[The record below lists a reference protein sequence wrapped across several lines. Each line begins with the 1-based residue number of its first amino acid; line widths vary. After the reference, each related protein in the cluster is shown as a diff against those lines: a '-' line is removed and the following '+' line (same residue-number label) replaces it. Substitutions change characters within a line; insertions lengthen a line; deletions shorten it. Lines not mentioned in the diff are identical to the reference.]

1 MFIPLCIT
9 VYELV
14 ALTLSTTIKIKKYI
28 TISRK
33 NNKSRKKG
41 MIIEMDLNQP
51 LAYRMRPKTL
61 EDYVGQE
68 HILGK
73 DKILYRTI
81 KADRLSSIILWG
93 PPGCGKTSL
102 ARVISNT
109 TKYKFT
115 RINAVTSGIGDI
127 KKAIEEASNLL
138 LNPSGKC
145 ILFIDEI
152 HRFNKLQQDALLPYV
167 ENGTVILIGA
177 TTENPYFEVNKALI
191 SRSMVCKLN
200 PLIEDDIYKILKKSL
215 VSEEGLASYNIKIED
230 ETLRKIAEVSNGDV
244 RTALNGLE
252 IAVLTTNMDSDGFI
266 HITNEIAADCIQRR
280 KAVFDKNG
288 DSHYDNISAF
298 IKSMRGSDPDATV
311 FYLAR
316 AIDGGEEPMFL
327 ARRIV
332 IASSEDVGLADPNA
346 LVVATSAMQAVNMV
360 GMPEARIILSE
371 AALYVARAK
380 KSNASY
386 MAINKALED
395 VKTKDTGE
403 IPMHIRNAPA
413 EGMSEF
419 GYHEGY
425 KYPHD
430 YPGHYVEQQYL
441 PDKMVGT
448 KYLGEI

>member
-1 MFIPLCIT
+1 
-9 VYELV
+9 
-14 ALTLSTTIKIKKYI
+14 
-28 TISRK
+28 
-33 NNKSRKKG
+33 
-41 MIIEMDLNQP
+41 MDLNKP
-51 LAYRMRPKTL
+51 LAFRMSPKTL

-115 RINAVTSGIGDI
+115 KINAVTAGIGDI
-127 KKAIEEASNLL
+127 KNAIEEAKNTF
-138 LNPSGKC
+138 LNPTGKC

-167 ENGTVILIGA
+167 ENRTVILIGA

-191 SRSMVCKLN
+191 SRSMVFKLN
-200 PLIEDDIYKILKKSL
+200 PLTVENVYEILKKSL
-215 VSEEGLASYNIKIED
+215 VSEEGLGSYKINIKD
-230 ETLRKIAEVSNGDV
+230 ETLRKIAETSNGDV

-252 IAVLTTNMDSDGFI
+252 VAVLSTQLDKNGVI
-266 HITNEIAADCIQRR
+266 NITDEIAKECVQTR
-280 KAVFDKNG
+280 KAIFDKNG

-298 IKSMRGSDPDATV
+298 IKSMRGSDPDATL

-316 AIDGGEEPMFL
+316 AINAGEDPVFI
-327 ARRIV
+327 ARRMV
-332 IASSEDVGLADPNA
+332 ISAAEDVGMANPNA
-346 LVVATSAMQAVNMV
+346 LVVATSAMQAVTMI
-360 GMPEARIILSE
+360 GMPESRIILAD
-371 AALYVARAK
+371 AAVYVATSP
-380 KSNASY
+380 KSNAAY
-386 MAINKALED
+386 LGIDKALED
-395 VKTKDTGE
+395 VATKDTGT

-413 EGMSEF
+413 EGMKSE
-419 GYHEGY
+419 GYGVGY

-430 YPGHYVEQQYL
+430 YPMHQVKQQYL
-441 PDKMVGT
+441 PDKMLGT
-448 KYLGEI
+448 KYYIKDDTVK

>member
-1 MFIPLCIT
+1 
-9 VYELV
+9 
-14 ALTLSTTIKIKKYI
+14 
-28 TISRK
+28 
-33 NNKSRKKG
+33 
-41 MIIEMDLNQP
+41 MDLNEP
-51 LAYRMRPKTL
+51 LAYRMMPKTL

-109 TKYKFT
+109 TKYKFVKL
-115 RINAVTSGIGDI
+115 NAVTAGVGDI
-127 KKAIEEASNLL
+127 KNAIEEAQNTF

-167 ENGTVILIGA
+167 EKGTVILIGA

-191 SRSMVCKLN
+191 SRSMVFQLHELSVEN
-200 PLIEDDIYKILKKSL
+200 VYQVLKKA
-215 VSEEGLASYNIKIED
+215 VNSENGLKEYNLKIED
-230 ETLRKIAEVSNGDV
+230 ATLQKIAKTSNGDV

-252 IAVLTTNMDSDGFI
+252 IAVLTTPMESDGYI
-266 HITNEIAADCIQRR
+266 HITDEIAKECVQTR

-298 IKSMRGSDPDATV
+298 IKSMRGTDPDAAV

-316 AIDGGEEPMFL
+316 ALNAGEDPMFM

-332 IASSEDVGLADPNA
+332 IAAAEDVGMANPMA
-346 LVVATSAMQAVNMV
+346 LVIANSAMQAVHMV
-360 GMPEARIILSE
+360 GMPEARIILAE
-371 AALYVARAK
+371 AAVYVATSK

-386 MAINKALED
+386 NAINKAMAE
-395 VKTKDTGE
+395 VQTKDTGI

-413 EGMSEF
+413 EGMEKE
-419 GYHEGY
+419 GYHVGY

-441 PDKMVGT
+441 PDKMLGT
-448 KYLGEI
+448 KYFIEDENIDTSNFQKK

>member
-1 MFIPLCIT
+1 MEFD
-9 VYELV
+9 
-14 ALTLSTTIKIKKYI
+14 K
-28 TISRK
+28 
-33 NNKSRKKG
+33 
-41 MIIEMDLNQP
+41 P
-51 LAYRMRPKTL
+51 LAYRMRPRNL
-61 EDYVGQE
+61 DEYVGQE

-81 KADRLSSIILWG
+81 KADRLSSIILFG

-102 ARVISNT
+102 ARVISET

-115 RINAVTSGIGDI
+115 KLNAVTSGVADI
-127 KKAIEEASNLL
+127 KKVIEEAKNPF
-138 LNPSGKC
+138 LNPTGKC

-152 HRFNKLQQDALLPYV
+152 HRFNKLQQDALLPFV

-191 SRSMVCKLN
+191 SRSMVFKLE
-200 PLIEDDIYKILKKSL
+200 PLKKEDILKVLKMSL
-215 VSEEGLASYNIKIED
+215 ERKDGLGEYNIEISEE
-230 ETLRKIAEVSNGDV
+230 TLSKIAEISAGDV

-252 IAVLTTNMDSDGFI
+252 IAVLTTEMDRNGKI
-266 HITNEIAADCIQRR
+266 KITNEIAAESMQRK
-280 KAVFDKNG
+280 KAIFDKDG
-288 DSHYDNISAF
+288 ESHYDNISVF

-316 AIDGGEEPMFL
+316 ALDAGEDPMFL

-332 IASSEDVGLADPNA
+332 IAASEDVGMANPNA
-346 LVVATSAMQAVNMV
+346 LIVANSAMQAVHLV

-371 AALYVARAK
+371 AAIYVATSK

-386 MAINKALED
+386 LAINKALED

-403 IPMHIRNAPA
+403 VPMHIRNAPI
-413 EGMSEF
+413 EGMETL

-430 YPGHYVEQQYL
+430 YPGHVVEQQYL
-441 PDKMVGT
+441 PDKMLGT
-448 KYLGEI
+448 KYYIKDENIE

>member
-1 MFIPLCIT
+1 MNAN
-9 VYELV
+9 E
-14 ALTLSTTIKIKKYI
+14 
-28 TISRK
+28 
-33 NNKSRKKG
+33 
-41 MIIEMDLNQP
+41 P
-51 LAYRMRPKTL
+51 LAYRMSPKTL

-68 HILGK
+68 EILGQ

-115 RINAVTSGIGDI
+115 KLNAVTAGVGDI
-127 KKAIEEASNLL
+127 KNAIEEAKNPF
-138 LNPSGKC
+138 LNPSGRC

-152 HRFNKLQQDALLPYV
+152 HRFNKLQQDALLPFV

-191 SRSMVCKLN
+191 SRSMVFHLQ
-200 PLIEDDIYKILKKSL
+200 PLTVENIYTILKTALEKKEGLGEYKI
-215 VSEEGLASYNIKIED
+215 KISD
-230 ETLRKIAEVSNGDV
+230 ETLRKIAETANGDV

-252 IAVLTTNMDSDGFI
+252 VAVLTTNIGSDGY
-266 HITNEIAADCIQRR
+266 ITITDEIAKESVQNR
-280 KAVFDKNG
+280 KAIFDKKG

-298 IKSMRGSDPDATV
+298 IKSMRGSDPDAAI

-316 AIDGGEEPMFL
+316 ALNGGEDPMFL

-332 IASSEDVGLADPNA
+332 IAASEDVGMANPNA
-346 LVVATSAMQAVNMV
+346 LILATSAMEAVHMV
-360 GMPEARIILSE
+360 GMPEARIILAE
-371 AALYVARAK
+371 AAVYVATSK

-386 MAINKALED
+386 LAINQALED
-395 VKTKDTGE
+395 VANKDTGE
-403 IPMHIRNAPA
+403 VPMHIRNAPA
-413 EGMSEF
+413 EGMEKE
-419 GYHEGY
+419 GYHVGY

-441 PDKMVGT
+441 PDKMLGT
-448 KYLGEI
+448 KYYIKDENIPD

>member
-1 MFIPLCIT
+1 
-9 VYELV
+9 
-14 ALTLSTTIKIKKYI
+14 
-28 TISRK
+28 
-33 NNKSRKKG
+33 
-41 MIIEMDLNQP
+41 MDLNKP
-51 LAYRMRPKTL
+51 LAYRVRPKSL
-61 EDYVGQE
+61 DEFVGQE
-68 HILGK
+68 HVVGK
-73 DKILYRTI
+73 DKLLYRTI
-81 KADRLSSIILWG
+81 KADRLSSLILWG

-102 ARVISNT
+102 AKVISET

-115 RINAVTSGIGDI
+115 KLNAVTSGVGDI
-127 KKAIEEASNLL
+127 KKAIEEADNPL

-167 ENGTVILIGA
+167 EDGTVILIGA

-191 SRSMVCKLN
+191 SRSMVIKLE
-200 PLIEDDIYKILKKSL
+200 PLTKKDIFKVLKNALLHKD
-215 VSEEGLASYNIKIED
+215 GLASFNVKVSD
-230 ETLRKIAEVSNGDV
+230 EVLETIAEVSGGDV

-252 IAVLTTNMDSDGFI
+252 VAVLTTKMNADGMI
-266 HITNEIAADCIQRR
+266 EITSEIASQSMNKR
-280 KAVFDKNG
+280 KAMFDKSG

-316 AIDGGEEPMFL
+316 ALNGVEDPVFM

-332 IASSEDVGLADPNA
+332 IAAAEEVGLADPQA
-346 LVVATSAMQAVNMV
+346 LVLATSAMQAVTMV

-371 AALYVARAK
+371 AAIYVARAK

-386 MAINKALED
+386 LAINNALED
-395 VKTKDTGE
+395 VSSKDTGT

-413 EGMSEF
+413 SGMEQF

-430 YPGHYVEQQYL
+430 YPGHWVEQQYL
-441 PDKMVGT
+441 PDKMIGT
-448 KYLGEI
+448 KYFIKDENIE

>member
-1 MFIPLCIT
+1 
-9 VYELV
+9 
-14 ALTLSTTIKIKKYI
+14 
-28 TISRK
+28 
-33 NNKSRKKG
+33 
-41 MIIEMDLNQP
+41 MDLSQP
-51 LAYRMRPKTL
+51 LAYRMSPQTL
-61 EDYVGQE
+61 DDYVGQE

-102 ARVISNT
+102 ARVISHT

-115 RINAVTSGIGDI
+115 KLNAVTSGVSDI
-127 KKAIEEASNLL
+127 KRAIEDAQNAF

-191 SRSMVCKLN
+191 SRSMVFRLN
-200 PLIEDDIYKILKKSL
+200 PLTTKDIFTILKKSL
-215 VSEEGLASYNIKIED
+215 TSERGLASYNIRIED
-230 ETLRKIAEVSNGDV
+230 STLEKIAETSNGDV

-252 IAVLTTNMDSDGFI
+252 VAVLTTQMDKDGY
-266 HITNEIAADCIQRR
+266 ITITDEIAKECVQER
-280 KAVFDKNG
+280 KAIFVKNG

-298 IKSMRGSDPDATV
+298 IKSMRGSDPDAAV

-316 AIDGGEEPMFL
+316 ALNAGEDPVFI
-327 ARRIV
+327 ARRIT
-332 IASSEDVGLADPNA
+332 IAAAEDVGMANPNA
-346 LVVATSAMQAVNMV
+346 LVVATAAMQAVNMV

-371 AALYVARAK
+371 AAVYVATSK
-380 KSNASY
+380 KSNAAY
-386 MAINKALED
+386 MAINKAMED
-395 VKTKDTGE
+395 VATKDTGT

-413 EGMSEF
+413 EGMAKE
-419 GYHEGY
+419 GYGVGY

-430 YPGHYVEQQYL
+430 YPGHWVEQQYL
-441 PDKMVGT
+441 PDKMLGT
-448 KYLGEI
+448 KYYIKDDTVE